1 MNFYLKEAKNL
12 PYNPLNRPYNMPD
25 CPLDC
30 DFSQNRTRQHICQH
44 IRQGIPTHLSYADIN
59 LIPKRQDFTQ
69 KDLFALFGKQI
80 AAGKPIIFLP
90 NAVTEAHEYVKV
102 RNTDGD
108 MMSVQKYIIYIFGIL
123 PCGSKTALIIEN
135 VPVHYDIMVPRV
147 VPLIN
152 PDGTYQPITA
162 VQKRRATNE
171 FESLMRTLA
180 IDNKLNYEKLEVVK
194 QYHHHGF
201 QKEKSDYLRFHF
213 NNLTDRKK
221 VIEYISATNKI
232 KKQRGDVL
240 YETAADDYSGQDTTY
255 YFAKYAR
262 EQQFATADWN
272 KVTDYTVSTGT
283 TCQYTLRVNYDKI
296 TKLRAEDRR
305 RHESGPIGKT
315 IERDPLMHCVWDIET
330 QCTKGDGQVPNEND
344 DYLIFMMCSA
354 YFWHHSTIPLCT
366 VNVVCLESAPSVKG
380 AEVQIDIT
388 IQCKTEKELIQAH
401 MKVLGALQPD
411 ITTAFNGGHFDWPLY
426 REKCRRFDLLVE
438 LKRNLSAL
446 PVRTGGNWP
455 DNSANILRFN
465 FKKEKIKI
473 DAESSHELKCVA
485 VFPGL
490 IDTDALPVFLK
501 LYTRM
506 EVRKAASLNFFLERN
521 KLAGKKDMPY
531 KRMFKIV
538 ERSQKLQKCSRECHC
553 YGGISM
559 RSDTPP
565 STLNGTMDQST
576 CPVCVEIVPEI
587 DCPSVENNLETEYS
601 NIPYEFTKK
610 CCACGKR
617 PQNLIDVRET
627 GEYCVVDCIRPHQL
641 YVKRAIIPDKREL
654 STLSYVA
661 VIDSFFRA
669 DGMKVC
675 NLIGAYSYKRQM
687 AFSNARSLKTDSEKD
702 HFPGAH
708 VFNPQV
714 GLHDDSPIT
723 GLDFSSLYPSLMRA
737 WNLSADTVVYTK
749 AEADALAAEG
759 YSIYHI
765 QPFNYE
771 RGEKRGVVGNRHL
784 VGEGWTV
791 RHNGILKKTDTHIID
806 HYEKVTDESGRT
818 SYKPVYGR
826 EALPGERIGIFA
838 FIVNKLF
845 DKRVPVKKEFVKY
858 SKILEYMELH
868 HMHEY
873 NVGTEDKPQMMSIS
887 DVEFQIAKINS
898 KQLAIK
904 VLANTFYG
912 KSGDYR
918 AAIYELLVAAGIT
931 CAGQQAIKL
940 VAGFVEERHFTVTYG
955 DTDSLYLKC
964 PPHHF
969 AEFKAEYEATLAE
982 LAEKYRLADGT
993 PRIIH
998 TKITEESTQEDI
1010 DYKKDRAVA
1019 RVKYWTSMV
1028 ATAMKVMNN
1037 LRDDV
1042 FEMLIKYCN
1051 TLFMSM
1057 AYEEVGMPTVLTG
1070 KKKYFMTPHIEV
1082 INFYPKD
1089 IFIRGIDIIKQGQT
1103 KINKMLGDEFM
1114 REVLSPENERSLID
1128 VCHDMIRK
1136 FYKLS
1141 DNPDPA
1147 LFVLA
1152 GRYKP
1157 DKKNVAVHIFHE
1169 RMTETY
1175 KTIRDPILKPLYEPP
1190 EAGDKFMYVIVERPQ
1205 DYTERGNII
1214 KLTKGHQ
1221 MEYLRV
1227 YQASQSTNN
1236 PMKLDL
1242 SYYMM
1247 HGAVGIFARFIAS
1260 LPQFAPAAGQFDLTD
1275 KEQYKKM
1282 DKWCVDQAS
1291 KYLTDMCYKIS
1302 GVDRDSVKTGGL
1314 FAKNIYRQTR
1324 AVLSDRM
1331 IDRLGMNMWFIEN
1344 IERPEDPKAEWPSD
1358 YTIRQINN
1366 EAQRMARD
1374 MCDKHTP
1381 VQQYIKNIQERPE
1394 IARISLIRL
1403 RQMTAKNNIIREKYL
1418 HECETKI
1425 QREIKQISFKV
1436 NEIMK
1441 KHTQSVANLITDL
1454 RCNFS
1459 DETDPKSHVHIPEE
1473 RLETAMIDEESA
1485 NVLANA
1491 RRLMIKLAVIMQ
1503 SRETYKE
1510 RLRYLTDEREK
1521 MTGEINIPFENKF
1534 VEAKEDAKKMADVG
1548 EYEWK

>member
-1 MNFYLKEAKNL
+1 MT
-12 PYNPLNRPYNMPD
+12 D

-30 DFSQNRTRQHICQH
+30 TFSHNRTCQH
-44 IRQGIPTHLSYADIN
+44 IRQHIRMGIPTHLSYEDIH

-69 KDLFALFGKQI
+69 KDLFVLFAKQI
-80 AAGKPIIFLP
+80 AVSKPIIFLP
-90 NAVTEAHEYVKV
+90 NAVTEAHEYVKI
-102 RNTDGD
+102 RDQDGNQINI
-108 MMSVQKYIIYIFGIL
+108 QKYIIYIFGIL

-135 VPVHYDIMVPRV
+135 VPIHYDIMVPR
-147 VPLIN
+147 IN
-152 PDGTYQPITA
+152 PVRKIAADGSWDGTYEPITEQ
-162 VQKRRATNE
+162 QKRRATND

-180 IDNKLNYEKLEVVK
+180 NDNKLNYEKLDIVQ

-201 QKEKSDYLRFHF
+201 QKEKSNYLRFHF
-213 NNLTDRKK
+213 HNLTARKK
-221 VIEYISATNKI
+221 VIEYISALNKI

-272 KVTDYTVSTGT
+272 KVTDYTVSSGT
-283 TCQYTLRVNYDKI
+283 SCQYTLRVNYDKI
-296 TKLRAEDRR
+296 NKLRAEDRKK
-305 RHESGPIGKT
+305 HEAGIIGKS

-330 QCTKGDGQVPNEND
+330 QCTKDDGQVPNEND
-344 DYLIFMMCSA
+344 NYLIFMMCSA
-354 YFWHHSTIPLCT
+354 YFWHHSTVPLCT
-366 VNVVCLESAPSVKG
+366 VNVVCLESAPSIKD
-380 AEVQIDIT
+380 AEVPIDIT
-388 IQCKTEKELIQAH
+388 IQCKTEKELISAH
-401 MKVLGALQPD
+401 MKVWGAMQPD

-426 REKCRRFDLLVE
+426 REKCKRYDLLVE

-446 PVRTGGNWP
+446 PIKTGGNWP
-455 DNSANILRFN
+455 DNTANIMRFN

-538 ERSQKLQKCSRECHC
+538 ERSQKLQKCDSQCHC
-553 YGGISM
+553 NN
-559 RSDTPP
+559 RSNC
-565 STLNGTMDQST
+565 SLCN
-576 CPVCVEIVPEI
+576 EIVPEI
-587 DCPSVENNLETEYS
+587 DCPSIENNLESEYS
-601 NIPYEFTKK
+601 KTPYEFTLK

-687 AFSNARSLKTDSEKD
+687 AFSNARSLKSDSEKD

-714 GLHDDSPIT
+714 GLHDNSPIT

-737 WNLSADTVVYTK
+737 WNLSADTIVYTK
-749 AEADALAAEG
+749 ADADQLASEG

-771 RGEKRGVVGNRHL
+771 RGEKRGTVGNRQL

-791 RHNGILKKTDTHIID
+791 RHNGILKNSDTHIID
-806 HYEKVTDESGRT
+806 HYDKIMDNGRVT
-818 SYKPVYGR
+818 YKPVYGR

-868 HMHEY
+868 HMCEY
-873 NVGTEDKPQMMSIS
+873 NTGTEDKPVMMSIS

-940 VAGFVEERHFTVTYG
+940 VAGFVEERGFTVTYG

-964 PPHHF
+964 PEINYV
-969 AEFKAEYEATLAE
+969 EFKRIYETELAN
-982 LAEKYRLADGT
+982 LAEKYRLEDGSL
-993 PRIIH
+993 RLLE
-998 TKITEESTQEDI
+998 TKISETSSDVDI
-1010 DYKKDRAVA
+1010 KYKKERAA
-1019 RVKYWTSMV
+1019 TRVVYWTSMV
-1028 ATAMKVMNN
+1028 ETAMKVMNN
-1037 LRDDV
+1037 LRDNV
-1042 FEMLIKYCN
+1042 FEMLIKYSN
-1051 TLFMSM
+1051 TMFMSM

-1136 FYKLS
+1136 FYRLS
-1141 DNPDPA
+1141 SNPDPS
-1147 LFVLA
+1147 LFVMA

-1175 KTIRDPILKPLYEPP
+1175 KTIRDAQMKPLYEPP
-1190 EAGDKFMYVIVERPQ
+1190 EAGDKFMYVIVEHAQ
-1205 DYTERGNII
+1205 EYTERGNII

-1227 YQASQSTNN
+1227 YQASQTTVN

-1260 LPQFAPAAGQFDLTD
+1260 LPQFAPPDNQFDLTD

-1291 KYLTDMCYKIS
+1291 KYLCDMCYKIN
-1302 GVDRDSVKTGGL
+1302 GRDKDEVKIGGIV
-1314 FAKNIYRQTR
+1314 AKNIYRQTR
-1324 AVLSDRM
+1324 NVLSDRM
-1331 IDRLGMNMWFIEN
+1331 TDRLGMNIWFLDN
-1344 IERPEDPKAEWPSD
+1344 IERPEDVKIEWPSD
-1358 YTIRQINN
+1358 ATIRQMND
-1366 EAQRMARD
+1366 EAVR
-1374 MCDKHTP
+1374 
-1381 VQQYIKNIQERPE
+1381 
-1394 IARISLIRL
+1394 IAVETREKRFAPKKFIETMQLNPAIGKITLIRL
-1403 RQMTAKNNIIREKYL
+1403 RQWMSRTNIIREKYL
-1418 HECETKI
+1418 HEKETVI
-1425 QREIKQISFKV
+1425 QRDIKQISFKV

-1441 KHTQSVANLITDL
+1441 RHQSSMTNLITDL
-1454 RCNFS
+1454 RCDFS
-1459 DETDPKSHVHIPEE
+1459 GKGVLNIPEE
-1473 RLETAMIDEESA
+1473 RIEM
-1485 NVLANA
+1485 VLMSTEDVEILAHA
-1491 RRLMIKLAVIMQ
+1491 RQLMIKLAAIIR
-1503 SRETYKE
+1503 SRGDYKE
-1510 RLRYLTDEREK
+1510 RLLYLTDEREK
-1521 MTGEINIPFENKF
+1521 MTGEINQPFVNKY
-1534 VEAKEDAKKMADVG
+1534 VEAREDAKLMVDIG
-1548 EYEWK
+1548 EYTWK